1 MGVFRYKAIPVAGG
15 RAVSGE
21 IEAENARQARAL
33 LREKG
38 LLPSQIDLKTEA
50 GETQRD
56 ARLRLS
62 SSQLNTLTRQF
73 SALLSA
79 GLTIDE
85 VLFILGEQ
93 SELEKEKRLMQAL
106 RTQIAQGASLSQA
119 MSRFPRV
126 FPSFYRIL
134 VRAGEESGRLST
146 VMQRLADYLEA
157 RGELAAKVGLAFIY
171 PAVVLVVSLA
181 VVAGMITWVVPQ
193 MVQVFQSSKQTLPIL
208 TRIMLWLSDFLTNW
222 GGWMLLA
229 IGVAVAVFL
238 RALKNPDFRYRVHA
252 WRLRLPLLG
261 RFDHAANTAR
271 FASTLS
277 ILVGGGVPLLSAMQA
292 AEGVM
297 TSLPMQRAVDAIAH
311 QVREGVTLSRALS
324 AIGGFPP
331 VLVHL
336 VSSGEATGRLEQMLD
351 RAATEQSKD
360 LARRIETFTS
370 LLGPIVVLFMGAMV
384 LMIVLAIL
392 LPVFEMN
399 QLVK

>member
-15 RAVSGE
+15 KAVSGE

-33 LREKG
+33 LRDKG
-38 LLPSQIDLKTEA
+38 LLPSQLEAKTEA

-62 SSQLNTLTRQF
+62 SSQLNSLTRQF

-85 VLFILGEQ
+85 ALFILGEQ

-106 RTQIAQGASLSQA
+106 RTQIAQGASLSMA
-119 MSRFPRV
+119 MTRFPKV

-157 RGELAAKVGLAFIY
+157 RGELASKVGLAFIY

-193 MVQVFQSSKQTLPIL
+193 MIQVFQSTKQTLPIL
-208 TRIMLWLSDFLTNW
+208 TRIMLWLSDFLTHW
-222 GGWMLLA
+222 GGWMLLLIA
-229 IGVAVAVFL
+229 ILVVAFL
-238 RALKNPDFRYRVHA
+238 RALKNPDFRFRVHT

-277 ILVGGGVPLLSAMQA
+277 ILVGGGVPLLNAMQA

-297 TSLPMQRAVDAIAH
+297 TSLPMQRAVDAVAH
-311 QVREGVTLSRALS
+311 QVREGVTLSRALA

-370 LLGPIVVLFMGAMV
+370 LLGPIVVLFMGVMV

>member
-21 IEAENARQARAL
+21 VEAENARQARAL

-38 LLPSQIDLKTEA
+38 LLPSKLEQKTEA

-85 VLFILGEQ
+85 ALFILGEQ

-106 RTQIAQGASLSQA
+106 RTQIAQGASLSLA

-157 RGELAAKVGLAFIY
+157 RGELASKVGLAFIY
-171 PAVVLVVSLA
+171 PAVVLLVSILVV
-181 VVAGMITWVVPQ
+181 VGMIVWIVPQ
-193 MVQVFQSSKQTLPIL
+193 MIQVFQSTKQTLPLL
-208 TRIMLWLSDFLTNW
+208 TRVMIWLSDFLTSW

-370 LLGPIVVLFMGAMV
+370 LLGPLVVLFMGAIV

>member
-1 MGVFRYKAIPVAGG
+1 MGVFRYKAIPASGG

-21 IEAENARQARAL
+21 IDAESARQARAQ
-33 LREKG
+33 LREMG
-38 LLPSQIDLKTEA
+38 LFPTQLEQKNDA
-50 GETQRD
+50 GEVQRD
-56 ARLRLS
+56 ARLRLGGAP
-62 SSQLNTLTRQF
+62 LNTLTRQF

-79 GLTIDE
+79 GLNIDE
-85 VLFILGEQ
+85 ALFILGEQ
-93 SELEKEKRLMQAL
+93 SETDKIKRLMQVL
-106 RTQIAQGASLSQA
+106 RTQIAAGVSLSQA
-119 MSRFPRV
+119 MARFPRV

-134 VRAGEESGRLST
+134 VRAGEESGRLPT

-157 RGELAAKVGLAFIY
+157 RGDLASKVGLAFIY
-171 PAVVLVVSLA
+171 PAVVLVVSLL

-208 TRIMLWLSDFLTNW
+208 TRIMLWLSDFLTHW
-222 GGWMLLA
+222 GGWMLLLA
-229 IGVAVAVFL
+229 GIGAVAFM
-238 RALKNPDFRYRVHA
+238 RALKNPDFRFRVHA
-252 WRLRLPLLG
+252 WRLRLPLFG
-261 RFDHAANTAR
+261 RFDHVANTAR

-277 ILVGGGVPLLSAMQA
+277 ILVGGGVPLLNAMLA

-297 TSLPMQRAVDAIAH
+297 TSLPMRRAIDAVTH
-311 QVREGVTLSRALS
+311 QVREGVPLSRAL
-324 AIGGFPP
+324 AAVGGFPP

-370 LLGPIVVLFMGAMV
+370 LLGPLVVLFMGAMV

>member
-21 IEAENARQARAL
+21 IEAENARQARAQ

-38 LLPSQIDLKTEA
+38 LLPSQLDQKTEA

-85 VLFILGEQ
+85 ALFILGEQ

-106 RTQIAQGASLSQA
+106 RTQIAQGAALSLA

-134 VRAGEESGRLST
+134 VRAGEESGRLPT

-157 RGELAAKVGLAFIY
+157 RGELASKVGLAFIY

-193 MVQVFQSSKQTLPIL
+193 MIQVFQSSKQTLPVL

-229 IGVAVAVFL
+229 IGIGVAVFL

-252 WRLRLPLLG
+252 WRLRLPLFG

-370 LLGPIVVLFMGAMV
+370 LLGPIVVLLMGAVV